1 MPQEG
6 VAVFAIATEPGLMI
20 PAKVAI
26 QYAQQLGAQVIL
38 YGDQYSPEALRQVVL
53 RYDPA
58 FLFVESHG
66 FPCSVTAQRLK
77 PAISTPA
84 TESEPKAYCPA
95 SINTDIVEGRVLHFN
110 ACWTGLRLGEV
121 LVRRGA
127 LAFYGTK
134 RPFMFLMPKD
144 GKTLDRIGAAPFI
157 AEYTVEV
164 ALMSGMTTGQAQE
177 ARMRAYDVAID
188 VWRNSTHP
196 ASDLLV
202 TVLQADKDNAVFYG
216 DPNVRVFPRI
226 EEPKRVV
233 VKMDVGKTS
242 MSYLLAF
249 LILGAVLGGG
259 K

>member
-1 MPQEG
+1 MPREG

-20 PAKVAI
+20 PAKVAR
-26 QYAQQLGAQVIL
+26 QYAEQLGASAVL
-38 YGDQYSPEALRQVVL
+38 WADGYTPDNLRRVVL

-58 FLFVESHG
+58 FLFIESHG
-66 FPCSVTAQRLK
+66 FPCSVTAQNVR

-84 TESEPKAYCPA
+84 TESEPRAYCPG

-121 LVRRGA
+121 LVRKGA

-134 RPFMFLMPKD
+134 KPFLFLMPKD

-188 VWRNSTHP
+188 YWKNVNHP

-202 TVLQADKDNAVFYG
+202 TVLQADKDNAVFLG
-216 DPNVRVFPRI
+216 REDVRVFPKQ
-226 EEPKRVV
+226 EKHVV
-233 VKMDVGKTS
+233 VRMDTGKVS
-242 MSYLLAF
+242 ASYILAF